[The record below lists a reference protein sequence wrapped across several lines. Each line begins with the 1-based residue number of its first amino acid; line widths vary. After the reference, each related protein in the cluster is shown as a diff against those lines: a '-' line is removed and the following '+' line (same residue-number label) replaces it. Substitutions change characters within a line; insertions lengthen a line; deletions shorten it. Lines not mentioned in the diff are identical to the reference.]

1 MVVPGG
7 FSVRSPSAR
16 SARPTSDGS
25 RVRKLRLKASSTSG
39 SATDPPVHIVT
50 RRKMS
55 VWSVIR
61 PEAAPNQCRIR
72 QHYVVDQ
79 WPSAGAS
86 NETMHPLDF
95 LLHSLAAGITIT
107 GMGWV
112 FIIAAVFF
120 VSAARTHDAGTAAV
134 ITVAVA
140 FLMWLASVW
149 LTPFRRCRICKGT
162 GRFRGVLSTWA
173 QRLC

>member
-1 MVVPGG
+1 
-7 FSVRSPSAR
+7 
-16 SARPTSDGS
+16 
-25 RVRKLRLKASSTSG
+25 
-39 SATDPPVHIVT
+39 
-50 RRKMS
+50 
-55 VWSVIR
+55 
-61 PEAAPNQCRIR
+61 
-72 QHYVVDQ
+72 
-79 WPSAGAS
+79 
-86 NETMHPLDF
+86 
-95 LLHSLAAGITIT
+95 
-107 GMGWV
+107 MGWV

-173 QRLC
+173 QRLCPSCGGTGRHRRYFVTTVFGEKLTRGEARARKARARRNRLRY